1 MVCLLWSM
9 VYLSRKGFLQKLWFM
24 VRLLKQTG
32 KITEMRNECSEPSRL
47 NTWNSGIF
55 NQIMK
60 IQHYSHH
67 ILQMKRKNKRN
78 TENCTLTKIYT
89 QVSTAIV
96 IHGPN

>member
-9 VYLSRKGFLQKLWFM
+9 VYLSREGFLQKLWFM

-32 KITEMRNECSEPSRL
+32 KRTEMRNECSEQSRL

-67 ILQMKRKNKRN
+67 ILQMNMKNKIN
-78 TENCTLTKIYT
+78 TETYGITE
-89 QVSTAIV
+89 AEW
-96 IHGPN
+96 